1 MVTFEEIIKNDFF
14 KWALYFIQALV
25 KSLFCWIYDF
35 LSRPSRMACL
45 CLAYLLILAS
55 QAGVYKDKQN
65 FRQHNHTPLA
75 FVRFYI
81 FMDDF
86 LCFIEQL
93 YLSLHKIGCTSAI
106 QVHLI
111 AFGLHNLCI
120 RLAAPRQNI
129 QASLIFCSRFAQ
141 SLPYYKI

>member
-1 MVTFEEIIKNDFF
+1 MLFDNQMVTFEEIIKNDFF
-14 KWALYFIQALV
+14 KWAQYFIQALV
-25 KSLFCWIYDF
+25 KSLFCWIYDC

-93 YLSLHKIGCTSAI
+93 YLSLQKISCISAKYSSKLDI
-106 QVHLI
+106 
-111 AFGLHNLCI
+111 LHSICI
-120 RLAAPRQNI
+120 
-129 QASLIFCSRFAQ
+129 IFAEDIKDFA
-141 SLPYYKI
+141 KEIKT

>member
-1 MVTFEEIIKNDFF
+1 MLFDNQMVTFEEIIKNDFF
-14 KWALYFIQALV
+14 KWAQYFIQALV

-45 CLAYLLILAS
+45 CFAYLLILAS

-93 YLSLHKIGCTSAI
+93 YLSLQKISCISAKYSSKLDI
-106 QVHLI
+106 
-111 AFGLHNLCI
+111 LHSICI
-120 RLAAPRQNI
+120 
-129 QASLIFCSRFAQ
+129 IFAEDIKDFAEEI
-141 SLPYYKI
+141 KT